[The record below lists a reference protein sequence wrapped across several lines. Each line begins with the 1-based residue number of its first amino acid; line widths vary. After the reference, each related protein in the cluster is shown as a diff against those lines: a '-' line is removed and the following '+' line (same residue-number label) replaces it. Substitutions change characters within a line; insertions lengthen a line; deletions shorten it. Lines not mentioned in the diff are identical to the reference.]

1 MNEIE
6 IKIKQNLK
14 YMNNVI
20 PEMNDWNTTMR
31 KNSFRSLRFCYQQEQ
46 SIQILNL
53 KKMNQFDLHRENH
66 LLLYQN
72 QHAQIKAEHILT
84 A

>member
-1 MNEIE
+1 
-6 IKIKQNLK
+6 
-14 YMNNVI
+14 
-20 PEMNDWNTTMR
+20 MR
-31 KNSFRSLRFCYQQEQ
+31 KNSIRSFRIYYQQEQ
-46 SIQILNL
+46 SIQLLNL